1 MAGDSRRRMSVTRR
15 IMFGAVASWF
25 SRGLTIVLGLVLM
38 PVLFRHLPKEELG
51 VWLLLGQSWA
61 ALGILDLGLGVTL
74 TRRIALAKGKSGGDP
89 DAPLT
94 QETLREIADL
104 TESGRRIYQ
113 LMSLGV
119 FVVAWLAGFFY
130 LRNLSLHEISH
141 TTVWIAWT
149 ILCAS
154 QACAV
159 WATVWTC
166 LLQGVGYVGWDAL
179 IASLITTLTLTTQ
192 IIVVLCGGGL
202 VALAAV
208 ATIGALGQR
217 WLTRRLARI
226 RRPELFSLR
235 GCWNPEILRGMP
247 SLAFR
252 AWLTI
257 LGGVLVQ
264 NTDSFFIA
272 SLKGA
277 GQIPAFRAAF
287 LVVLNLHM
295 VACVFASSSFVF
307 VSHLWQ
313 AGQIGEVQRIIE
325 RNLRLGLSIMLCGG
339 AAILASGQSLFDV
352 WLGPSNYVGGT
363 IVALFV
369 ATFVLEQ
376 QTFIISTGAR
386 ATEDEAFAGVTVTG
400 GILKLLFA
408 FLLTKKF
415 GLVGLA
421 CSTIVAQLPTAHWFV
436 LYRGLRRLQFGFNRY
451 VTSVLLPCVIVFVA
465 ACAASFFAA
474 TLTDPYSGW
483 LKLGASSVSAGVALL
498 VALWFLV
505 LDRSQRARAGAFIGW
520 PVSTQSLK

>member
-1 MAGDSRRRMSVTRR
+1 MSVSHR
-15 IMFGAVASWF
+15 ILFGAAASWF
-25 SRGLTIVLGLVLM
+25 SRGLTILLGLVLL

-61 ALGILDLGLGVTL
+61 AMGILDLGIGFTL

-89 DAPLT
+89 NAPLT
-94 QETLREIADL
+94 PETLREIADL
-104 TESGRRIYQ
+104 TECGRRIYHV
-113 LMSLGV
+113 MSAGV
-119 FVVAWLAGFFY
+119 FIVSWMAGFFY
-130 LRNLSLHEISH
+130 LRHLQLHNVSH

-179 IASLITTLTLTTQ
+179 IASFIGTITLTGQ
-192 IIVVLCGGGL
+192 IVVVLCGGGI
-202 VALAAV
+202 VALATV

-217 WLTRRLARI
+217 WLTRWLARQ

-235 GCWNPEILRGMP
+235 GRWNPDVLRGMP

-252 AWLTI
+252 AWLTAVGTI
-257 LGGVLVQ
+257 LVQ

-277 GQIPAFRAAF
+277 EQIPAFRAAF

-295 VACVFASSSFVF
+295 LAGVFASSSAVF

-313 AGQIGEVQRIIE
+313 AGQIGEVQRIVQ
-325 RNLRLGLSIMLCGG
+325 RNLRLGLSIMLCGS
-339 AAILASGQSLFDV
+339 AAILMAGKTLFDI
-352 WLGPSNYVGGT
+352 WLGPSNYVGWA
-363 IVALFV
+363 IVAIFV

-376 QTFIISTGAR
+376 QTFIISTGCR
-386 ATEDEAFAGVTVTG
+386 ATEDEAFAGVMMAG
-400 GILKLLFA
+400 GVLKLLFA
-408 FLLTKKF
+408 FFLTKRF

-421 CSTIVAQLPTAHWFV
+421 LASVIAQLLTAHWFV
-436 LYRGLRRLQFGFNRY
+436 VYRGLRRLQFGFDRY
-451 VTSVLLPCVIVFVA
+451 VVSVLVPCMVVFVA
-465 ACAASFFAA
+465 AGGLSFLAA
-474 TLTDPYSGW
+474 TLANPFSGW
-483 LKLGASSVSAGVALL
+483 LKVGATSISAGFVLL
-498 VALWFLV
+498 AALWFLV
-505 LDRSQRARAGAFIGW
+505 LNANQRNRFLVFVNVRSLGTAH
-520 PVSTQSLK
+520 PLE